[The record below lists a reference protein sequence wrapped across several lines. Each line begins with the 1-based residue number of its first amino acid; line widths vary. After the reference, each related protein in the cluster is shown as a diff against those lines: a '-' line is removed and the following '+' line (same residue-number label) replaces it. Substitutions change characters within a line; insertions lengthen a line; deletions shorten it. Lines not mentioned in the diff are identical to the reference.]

1 MTPEINKLIEN
12 DIKGAEEKH
21 LENKAKEAI
30 KKLQEKGKLS
40 NEELKNIY
48 TTNYKKLFSGEI
60 KNVDILM
67 KKTSELDQLTNKLI
81 STYLKK
87 NHEKTKE
94 WDSWTGKIAKKTAYT
109 IFNIDQDLTKNSKI
123 GNIGKGIID
132 ELLSIPEM
140 FEQLVKHPIDTFKGL
155 YEALVQN
162 FSQTMK
168 EITKQYMNIFSGLW
182 TPQDQYKTGRSAALI
197 ILTFLPGWATKW
209 LGKLASAAKNLV
221 SRGMGA
227 VKNIAK
233 TTLTS
238 GVKAG
243 VRETVAI
250 WKNAGKKAI
259 EVTKNTYK
267 ATIEGTKNAYKGV
280 KETLKN
286 PFKTKSALEHNKALS
301 QKVTDLNEQLDKL
314 KKVTPPDKKAI
325 NTINKEL
332 KAAKKELSQHNTKIG
347 LDNNK
352 LKQQQKGLKWIEKSK
367 AKLDTDKAALKAE
380 QLKKTP
386 DPKVIKQLESRIKR
400 VEKSIA
406 QRTERWNNLNTN
418 LRTRSIYLN
427 KAKAIP
433 SLIKKWFS
441 INTLKKIFTSPS
453 RLPFVKNLRKFRQ
466 LKQELRRLTQQSE
479 SITAKLNKSWKNGKT
494 ALENAKAYPQLKQS
508 KNILD
513 LAKKKTEILKTID
526 QTTWWA
532 FKELRN
538 GIARMALGLGL
549 IGSTTQ
555 EATKGLFEE
564 QTLLELEQY
573 LWEANDEYNTDTEEK
588 DGVESGKTDIVLEEG
603 DLIRLNSFTDEELK
617 TVKITITG
625 KASKTWS
632 HEVNIRIAKARAE
645 SMKKQIMEKYPTLN
659 ANNITIETAVQPQDS
674 TDELGKRQ
682 SVDLNIKS
690 KNNTYIAGYDP
701 QTQASS

>member
-1 MTPEINKLIEN
+1 MTLEINKLIEK

-21 LENKAKEAI
+21 LENKAKDAI

-40 NEELKNIY
+40 NEELKTVY

-81 STYLKK
+81 AKYLKI
-87 NHEKTKE
+87 NHEKSKE
-94 WDSWTGKIAKKTAYT
+94 WDSWTGKIARKTAYT

-155 YEALVQN
+155 YAALVQN

-168 EITKQYMNIFSGLW
+168 DIAKQYTNIFSGLG

-221 SRGMGA
+221 SRGIGA
-227 VKNIAK
+227 AKNIAK

-267 ATIEGTKNAYKGV
+267 ATIEGTKNAYKGA

-301 QKVTDLNEQLDKL
+301 QKVADLNGQLDKL

-325 NTINKEL
+325 NAINKEL
-332 KAAKKELSQHNTKIG
+332 KAAKKELNQHNTKIG

-479 SITAKLNKSWKNGKT
+479 SITAKLNKPWKNGKT

-603 DLIRLNSFTDEELK
+603 ALIRLNSFTDEELK

-659 ANNITIETAVQPQDS
+659 VNNITIETVIQPQDS

-682 SVDLNIKS
+682 GADLNIKS

-701 QTQASS
+701 QTQAYT

>member
-1 MTPEINKLIEN
+1 MTLEINKLIEK

-21 LENKAKEAI
+21 LENKAKDAI

-40 NEELKNIY
+40 NEELKTVY

-81 STYLKK
+81 ATYLKK
-87 NHEKTKE
+87 NREKTKE
-94 WDSWTGKIAKKTAYT
+94 WDSWTGKIARKTAYT

-155 YEALVQN
+155 YAALVQN

-168 EITKQYMNIFSGLW
+168 DIAKQYTNIFSGLG

-209 LGKLASAAKNLV
+209 LGKLVSAAKNLV
-221 SRGMGA
+221 SRGTGA
-227 VKNIAK
+227 AKNIVK

-243 VRETVAI
+243 ARETVAI

-267 ATIEGTKNAYKGV
+267 ATIEGTKNAYKGA

-286 PFKTKSALEHNKALS
+286 SFKTKSALEHNKALS
-301 QKVTDLNEQLDKL
+301 QKVADLNGQLDKL

-325 NTINKEL
+325 NAINKEL
-332 KAAKKELSQHNTKIG
+332 KAAKKELNQHNTKIG

-479 SITAKLNKSWKNGKT
+479 SITAKLNKPWKNGKT

-555 EATKGLFEE
+555 EATRVLFEE

-573 LWEANDEYNTDTEEK
+573 LWEANDEYNTDTEGK

-617 TVKITITG
+617 TVKIIITG

-632 HEVNIRIAKARAE
+632 QEVNIRIAKARAE

-659 ANNITIETAVQPQDS
+659 ANNITIETAIQPQDS
-674 TDELGKRQ
+674 MDELGKRQ
-682 SVDLNIKS
+682 GADLKIKS
-690 KNNTYIAGYDP
+690 KNNAYIAGYDP
-701 QTQASS
+701 QTQAYA

>member
-40 NEELKNIY
+40 NEELKNVY

-81 STYLKK
+81 ATYLKK

-155 YEALVQN
+155 YDALVKN

-168 EITKQYMNIFSGLW
+168 EIANQYTNIFSGLG

-267 ATIEGTKNAYKGV
+267 ATIEGTKNAYKGA

>member
-21 LENKAKEAI
+21 LENKVKDAI

-40 NEELKNIY
+40 NEELKTVY

-81 STYLKK
+81 ATYLKK
-87 NHEKTKE
+87 NREKTKE
-94 WDSWTGKIAKKTAYT
+94 WDSWTGKIARKTAYT
-109 IFNIDQDLTKNSKI
+109 IFNIDQDLTKNSEI

-155 YEALVQN
+155 YVALVEN

-168 EITKQYMNIFSGLW
+168 DIAKQYTNIFSGLG

-209 LGKLASAAKNLV
+209 LGKLVSAAKNLV
-221 SRGMGA
+221 SRGTGA
-227 VKNIAK
+227 AKNIVK

-267 ATIEGTKNAYKGV
+267 ATIEGTKNAYKGA

-301 QKVTDLNEQLDKL
+301 QKVADLNGQLDKL

-325 NTINKEL
+325 NAINKEL
-332 KAAKKELSQHNTKIG
+332 KAAKKELNQHNTKIG

-479 SITAKLNKSWKNGKT
+479 SITAKLNKPWKMEK
-494 ALENAKAYPQLKQS
+494 QLS
-508 KNILD
+508 KM
-513 LAKKKTEILKTID
+513 KK
-526 QTTWWA
+526 
-532 FKELRN
+532 
-538 GIARMALGLGL
+538 L
-549 IGSTTQ
+549 IH
-555 EATKGLFEE
+555 
-564 QTLLELEQY
+564 
-573 LWEANDEYNTDTEEK
+573 N
-588 DGVESGKTDIVLEEG
+588 
-603 DLIRLNSFTDEELK
+603 LN
-617 TVKITITG
+617 
-625 KASKTWS
+625 
-632 HEVNIRIAKARAE
+632 KAR
-645 SMKKQIMEKYPTLN
+645 IFL
-659 ANNITIETAVQPQDS
+659 I
-674 TDELGKRQ
+674 
-682 SVDLNIKS
+682 
-690 KNNTYIAGYDP
+690 
-701 QTQASS
+701 

>member
-1 MTPEINKLIEN
+1 MTLEINKLIEN

-40 NEELKNIY
+40 NEELKTIY

-67 KKTSELDQLTNKLI
+67 KKTAELDQLTNKLI
-81 STYLKK
+81 TTYLKK

-94 WDSWTGKIAKKTAYT
+94 WDSLTGKIARKTAYT
-109 IFNIDQDLTKNSKI
+109 VFNIDQDLTKNSKI

-140 FEQLVKHPIDTFKGL
+140 FEQLIKHPIDTFKGL
-155 YEALVQN
+155 YDALVKN

-168 EITKQYMNIFSGLW
+168 EIANQYTNIFSGLG

-221 SRGMGA
+221 SRGIGA
-227 VKNIAK
+227 AKNIAK

-267 ATIEGTKNAYKGV
+267 ATIEGTKNAYKGA

-301 QKVTDLNEQLDKL
+301 QKVTDLNGQLEKL

-332 KAAKKELSQHNTKIG
+332 KAARKELSQHNTKIG

-367 AKLDTDKAALKAE
+367 AKLDADKTALKAE
-380 QLKKTP
+380 QLKTTP

-400 VEKSIA
+400 AEKSIA
-406 QRTERWNNLNTN
+406 QRTEKWNNLNTH

-479 SITAKLNKSWKNGKT
+479 SITAKLNKPWKNGKT

-508 KNILD
+508 KYILD
-513 LAKKKTEILKTID
+513 LAKKKTEILKNID
-526 QTTWWA
+526 QKTWWA

-549 IGSTTQ
+549 IDSTTQ
-555 EATKGLFEE
+555 EATRVLFEE

-573 LWEANDEYNTDTEEK
+573 LWEANDEYNTDTEVK

-617 TVKITITG
+617 TIKITITG

-682 SVDLNIKS
+682 GVDLNIKS
-690 KNNTYIAGYDP
+690 KNNTYIAGYNP

>member
-1 MTPEINKLIEN
+1 MTLEINKLIEK

-21 LENKAKEAI
+21 LENKAKDAI

-40 NEELKNIY
+40 NEELKTVY

-81 STYLKK
+81 AKYLKI
-87 NHEKTKE
+87 NHEKSKE
-94 WDSWTGKIAKKTAYT
+94 WDSWTGKIARKTAYT

-155 YEALVQN
+155 YAALVQN

-168 EITKQYMNIFSGLW
+168 DIAKQYTNIFSGLG

-209 LGKLASAAKNLV
+209 LGKLVSAAKNLV
-221 SRGMGA
+221 SRGTGA
-227 VKNIAK
+227 AKNIVK

-243 VRETVAI
+243 ARETVAI

-267 ATIEGTKNAYKGV
+267 ATIEGTKNAYKGA

-301 QKVTDLNEQLDKL
+301 QKVADLNGQLDKL

-325 NTINKEL
+325 NAINKEL
-332 KAAKKELSQHNTKIG
+332 KAAKKELNQHNTKIG

-479 SITAKLNKSWKNGKT
+479 SITAKLNKPWKNGKT

-659 ANNITIETAVQPQDS
+659 VNNITIETVIQPQDS

-682 SVDLNIKS
+682 GADLSIKS

-701 QTQASS
+701 QTQAYT

>member
-21 LENKAKEAI
+21 LENKAKDAI

-40 NEELKNIY
+40 NEELKTIY

-81 STYLKK
+81 AKYLKI
-87 NHEKTKE
+87 NHEKSKE
-94 WDSWTGKIAKKTAYT
+94 WDSWTGKIARKTAYT

-155 YEALVQN
+155 YAALVEN

-168 EITKQYMNIFSGLW
+168 DIAKQYMNIFSGLG

-209 LGKLASAAKNLV
+209 LGKLVSAAKNLV
-221 SRGMGA
+221 SRGTGA
-227 VKNIAK
+227 AKNIVK

-267 ATIEGTKNAYKGV
+267 ATIEGTKNAYKGA

-325 NTINKEL
+325 NALNKEL

-367 AKLDTDKAALKAE
+367 AKLDTDKIALKAE
-380 QLKKTP
+380 QLKKTH

-479 SITAKLNKSWKNGKT
+479 SITAKLNKPWKNGKT

-659 ANNITIETAVQPQDS
+659 VNNITIETAIQPQDS

-682 SVDLNIKS
+682 GADLNIKS

-701 QTQASS
+701 QTQAYA

>member
-1 MTPEINKLIEN
+1 MTPEINKLIEK

-21 LENKAKEAI
+21 LENKAKDAI

-40 NEELKNIY
+40 NEELKTVY

-81 STYLKK
+81 AKYLKI
-87 NHEKTKE
+87 NHEKSKE
-94 WDSWTGKIAKKTAYT
+94 WDSWTGKIARKTAYT

-155 YEALVQN
+155 YAALVEN

-168 EITKQYMNIFSGLW
+168 DIAKQYTNIFSGLG

-209 LGKLASAAKNLV
+209 LGKLVSAAKNLV
-221 SRGMGA
+221 SRGTGA
-227 VKNIAK
+227 AKNIVK

-250 WKNAGKKAI
+250 WKNAGKKAV

-267 ATIEGTKNAYKGV
+267 ATIEGTKNAYKGA

-301 QKVTDLNEQLDKL
+301 QKVADLNGQLDKL

-325 NTINKEL
+325 NAINKEL
-332 KAAKKELSQHNTKIG
+332 KAAKKELNQHNTKIG

-479 SITAKLNKSWKNGKT
+479 SITAKLNKPWKNGKT

-659 ANNITIETAVQPQDS
+659 VNNITIETVIQPQDS

-682 SVDLNIKS
+682 GADLSIKS

-701 QTQASS
+701 QTQAYT

>member
-21 LENKAKEAI
+21 LENKAKDAI

-40 NEELKNIY
+40 NEELKTVY

-81 STYLKK
+81 ATYLKK

-94 WDSWTGKIAKKTAYT
+94 WDSWTGKIARKTAYT

-155 YEALVQN
+155 YDALVKN

-168 EITKQYMNIFSGLW
+168 EIANQYTNIFSGLG

-221 SRGMGA
+221 SRGIGA
-227 VKNIAK
+227 AKNIAK

-267 ATIEGTKNAYKGV
+267 ATIEGTKNAYKGA

-301 QKVTDLNEQLDKL
+301 QKVTDLNGQLEKL

-332 KAAKKELSQHNTKIG
+332 KAARKELSQHNTKIG

-406 QRTERWNNLNTN
+406 QRTEKWNNLNTN
-418 LRTRSIYLN
+418 LRPRSIYLN
-427 KAKAIP
+427 KAKTIP

-453 RLPFVKNLRKFRQ
+453 RPSFVEKLRKFRQ

-479 SITAKLNKSWKNGKT
+479 SITVKLNKPWKNGKT

-508 KNILD
+508 KYILD
-513 LAKKKTEILKTID
+513 LAKKKTEILKNID
-526 QTTWWA
+526 QKTWWA

-538 GIARMALGLGL
+538 EIARTALNLGL
-549 IGSTTQ
+549 IGSI
-555 EATKGLFEE
+555 TKKAKRALFEE

-573 LWEANDEYNTDTEEK
+573 LWEANDAYNTDTEGK
-588 DGVESGKTDIVLEEG
+588 DGVKSGKTDIVLEEG

-617 TVKITITG
+617 TIKITITG

-682 SVDLNIKS
+682 GVDLNIKS
-690 KNNTYIAGYDP
+690 KNNTYIAGYNP

>member
-1 MTPEINKLIEN
+1 MTLEINKLIEK

-21 LENKAKEAI
+21 LENKAKDAI

-40 NEELKNIY
+40 NEELKTVY

-81 STYLKK
+81 AKYLKI
-87 NHEKTKE
+87 NHEKSKE
-94 WDSWTGKIAKKTAYT
+94 WDSWTGKIARKTAYT
-109 IFNIDQDLTKNSKI
+109 IFNINQDLTKNSKI

-155 YEALVQN
+155 YAALVEN

-168 EITKQYMNIFSGLW
+168 DIAKQYTNIFSGLG

-209 LGKLASAAKNLV
+209 LGKLVSAAKNLV
-221 SRGMGA
+221 SRGTGA
-227 VKNIAK
+227 AKNIVK

-243 VRETVAI
+243 ARETVAI

-267 ATIEGTKNAYKGV
+267 ATIEGTKNAYKGA

-301 QKVTDLNEQLDKL
+301 QKVADLNGQLDKL

-325 NTINKEL
+325 NAINKEL
-332 KAAKKELSQHNTKIG
+332 KAAKKELNQHNTKIG

-479 SITAKLNKSWKNGKT
+479 SITAKLNKPWKNGKT

-659 ANNITIETAVQPQDS
+659 VNNITIETVIQPQDS

-682 SVDLNIKS
+682 GADLSIKS

-701 QTQASS
+701 QTQAYT

>member
-1 MTPEINKLIEN
+1 MTLEINKLIEK

-21 LENKAKEAI
+21 LENKAKDAI

-40 NEELKNIY
+40 NEELKTVY

-81 STYLKK
+81 AKYLKI
-87 NHEKTKE
+87 NHEKSKE
-94 WDSWTGKIAKKTAYT
+94 WDSWAGKIARKTAYT

-155 YEALVQN
+155 YAALVQN

-168 EITKQYMNIFSGLW
+168 DIAKQYTNIFSGLG

-221 SRGMGA
+221 SRGIGA
-227 VKNIAK
+227 AKNIAK

-267 ATIEGTKNAYKGV
+267 ATIEGTKNAYKGA

-301 QKVTDLNEQLDKL
+301 QKVADLNGQLDKL

-325 NTINKEL
+325 NAINKEL
-332 KAAKKELSQHNTKIG
+332 KAAKKELNQHNTKIG

-479 SITAKLNKSWKNGKT
+479 SITAKLNKPWKNGKT

-603 DLIRLNSFTDEELK
+603 ALIRLNSFTDEELK

-659 ANNITIETAVQPQDS
+659 VNNITIETVIQPQDS

-682 SVDLNIKS
+682 GADLNIKS

-701 QTQASS
+701 QTQAYT